1 MKQRVSLLAVVSA
14 LLIAVLGLCG
24 CAQVSELSSSL
35 FGKPYTPEKL
45 QPTVSTPT
53 IGKEGVLRV
62 GVDAS
67 NAPYSTQVSG
77 KLAGIDV
84 DMAAALAAQ
93 MGLSLELVD
102 VGSDAEGA
110 LKAGTVDV
118 VMSMDSSDSSSSYWL
133 SDPYLQTCVALFS
146 KGQASSVPSAS
157 SSVSIEAQA
166 ASMSAWEVSNQF
178 GDEAL
183 KTVPD
188 LKTAFSDLNDGKVD
202 YVAADA
208 VIGVY
213 ITHTTHSDVHITALM
228 QKVSGR
234 SIGVLS
240 SNDELKKA
248 VADAL
253 DTINTGG
260 IGSIIEAKWLG
271 SALSLDQYSQTATAQ
286 RASSKT
292 SATASSS
299 STGSTLSPSATESS
313 SGSASG
319 ASSSSAEAT
328 TSSNSS
334 NSGSATANS
343 DSSLAA

>member
-77 KLAGIDV
+77 KLVGIDV

-248 VADAL
+248 VSDAL
-253 DTINTGG
+253 DAINSGG

-292 SATASSS
+292 SGTASSTNSAASS
-299 STGSTLSPSATESS
+299 STTESS
-313 SGSASG
+313 SD
-319 ASSSSAEAT
+319 SSSGTSTSSTEAT
-328 TSSNSS
+328 TSSDSS
-334 NSGSATANS
+334 NSGSATANPN
-343 DSSLAA
+343 SSLAA

>member
-133 SDPYLQTCVALFS
+133 SDPYLQTCVAIFS

-248 VADAL
+248 VSDAL
-253 DTINTGG
+253 DAINSGG

-292 SATASSS
+292 SGTASSTNSAASS
-299 STGSTLSPSATESS
+299 STTESS
-313 SGSASG
+313 SD
-319 ASSSSAEAT
+319 SSSGTSTSSTEAT
-328 TSSNSS
+328 TSSDSS
-334 NSGSATANS
+334 NSGSATANPN
-343 DSSLAA
+343 SSLAA

>member
-188 LKTAFSDLNDGKVD
+188 LKTAFSDLNGGKVD

-248 VADAL
+248 VSDAL
-253 DTINTGG
+253 DAINSGG

-292 SATASSS
+292 SGTASSTNSAASS
-299 STGSTLSPSATESS
+299 STTESS
-313 SGSASG
+313 SD
-319 ASSSSAEAT
+319 SSSGTSTSSTEAT
-328 TSSNSS
+328 TSSDSS
-334 NSGSATANS
+334 NSGSATANPN
-343 DSSLAA
+343 SSLAA

>member
-1 MKQRVSLLAVVSA
+1 
-14 LLIAVLGLCG
+14 
-24 CAQVSELSSSL
+24 
-35 FGKPYTPEKL
+35 
-45 QPTVSTPT
+45 
-53 IGKEGVLRV
+53 
-62 GVDAS
+62 
-67 NAPYSTQVSG
+67 
-77 KLAGIDV
+77 
-84 DMAAALAAQ
+84 MAAALAAQ

-146 KGQASSVPSAS
+146 KGQSSSVPSAS

-248 VADAL
+248 VSDAL
-253 DTINTGG
+253 DAINSGG

-292 SATASSS
+292 SGTASSTNSAASS
-299 STGSTLSPSATESS
+299 STTESS
-313 SGSASG
+313 SD
-319 ASSSSAEAT
+319 SSSGTSTSSTEAT
-328 TSSNSS
+328 TSSDSS
-334 NSGSATANS
+334 NSGSATANPN
-343 DSSLAA
+343 SSLAA

>member
-35 FGKPYTPEKL
+35 FGKPYAPEKL

-213 ITHTTHSDVHITALM
+213 ITHTTHSDVQIAALM

-248 VADAL
+248 VSDAL
-253 DTINTGG
+253 DAINSGG

-292 SATASSS
+292 SGTASSTNSAASS
-299 STGSTLSPSATESS
+299 STTESS
-313 SGSASG
+313 SD
-319 ASSSSAEAT
+319 SSSGTSTSSTEAT
-328 TSSNSS
+328 TSSDSS
-334 NSGSATANS
+334 NSGSATANPN
-343 DSSLAA
+343 SSLAA

>member
-35 FGKPYTPEKL
+35 FGKPYAPEKL
-45 QPTVSTPT
+45 QPAVSTPT

-248 VADAL
+248 VSDAL
-253 DTINTGG
+253 DAINSGG

-292 SATASSS
+292 SGTASSTNSAASS
-299 STGSTLSPSATESS
+299 STTESS
-313 SGSASG
+313 SD
-319 ASSSSAEAT
+319 SSSGTSTSSTEAT
-328 TSSNSS
+328 TSSDSS
-334 NSGSATANS
+334 NSGSATANPN
-343 DSSLAA
+343 SSLAA

>member
-248 VADAL
+248 VSDAL
-253 DTINTGG
+253 DAINSGG

-271 SALSLDQYSQTATAQ
+271 SALSLDQYSQTANAQ

-292 SATASSS
+292 SGTASSTNSAASS
-299 STGSTLSPSATESS
+299 STTESS
-313 SGSASG
+313 SD
-319 ASSSSAEAT
+319 SSSGTSTSSTEAT
-328 TSSNSS
+328 TSSDSS
-334 NSGSATANS
+334 NSGSATANPN
-343 DSSLAA
+343 SSLAA

>member
-248 VADAL
+248 VSDAL
-253 DTINTGG
+253 DAINSGG

-292 SATASSS
+292 SGTASSTNSAASS
-299 STGSTLSPSATESS
+299 STTESS
-313 SGSASG
+313 SD
-319 ASSSSAEAT
+319 SSSGTSTSSTEAT
-328 TSSNSS
+328 TSSDSS
-334 NSGSATANS
+334 NSDSATANPN
-343 DSSLAA
+343 SSLAA

>member
-53 IGKEGVLRV
+53 IGKGGVLRV

-213 ITHTTHSDVHITALM
+213 ITHTTHSDVQIAALM

-248 VADAL
+248 VSDAL
-253 DTINTGG
+253 DAINSGG

-292 SATASSS
+292 SGTASSTNSAASS
-299 STGSTLSPSATESS
+299 STTESS
-313 SGSASG
+313 SVSSSG

-334 NSGSATANS
+334 NSGSATANPN
-343 DSSLAA
+343 SSLAA

>member
-228 QKVSGR
+228 RKVSGR

-248 VADAL
+248 VSDAL
-253 DTINTGG
+253 DAINSGG

-292 SATASSS
+292 SGTASSTNSAASS
-299 STGSTLSPSATESS
+299 STTESS
-313 SGSASG
+313 SD
-319 ASSSSAEAT
+319 SSSGTSTSSTEAT
-328 TSSNSS
+328 TSSDSS
-334 NSGSATANS
+334 NSGSATANPN
-343 DSSLAA
+343 SSLAA

>member
-183 KTVPD
+183 KTVSD

-248 VADAL
+248 VSDAL
-253 DTINTGG
+253 DAINSGG

-292 SATASSS
+292 SGTASSTNSAASS
-299 STGSTLSPSATESS
+299 STTESS
-313 SGSASG
+313 SD
-319 ASSSSAEAT
+319 SSSGTSTSSTEAT
-328 TSSNSS
+328 TSSDSS
-334 NSGSATANS
+334 NSGSATANPN
-343 DSSLAA
+343 SSLAA

>member
-248 VADAL
+248 VSDAL
-253 DTINTGG
+253 DAINSGG

-292 SATASSS
+292 SGTASSTNSAASS
-299 STGSTLSPSATESS
+299 STTESS
-313 SGSASG
+313 SD
-319 ASSSSAEAT
+319 SSSGTSTSSTEAT
-328 TSSNSS
+328 TSSDSS
-334 NSGSATANS
+334 NSGSATANPN
-343 DSSLAA
+343 SSLAA

>member
-24 CAQVSELSSSL
+24 CAPVSELSSSL

-248 VADAL
+248 VSDAL
-253 DTINTGG
+253 DAINSGG

-292 SATASSS
+292 SGTASSTNSAASS
-299 STGSTLSPSATESS
+299 STTESS
-313 SGSASG
+313 SD
-319 ASSSSAEAT
+319 SSSGTSTSSTEAT
-328 TSSNSS
+328 TSSDSS
-334 NSGSATANS
+334 NSGSATANPN
-343 DSSLAA
+343 SSLAA

>member
-202 YVAADA
+202 YVAAILLHLCRRFL
-208 VIGVY
+208 V
-213 ITHTTHSDVHITALM
+213 ALL
-228 QKVSGR
+228 VF
-234 SIGVLS
+234 
-240 SNDELKKA
+240 
-248 VADAL
+248 
-253 DTINTGG
+253 
-260 IGSIIEAKWLG
+260 
-271 SALSLDQYSQTATAQ
+271 
-286 RASSKT
+286 
-292 SATASSS
+292 
-299 STGSTLSPSATESS
+299 
-313 SGSASG
+313 
-319 ASSSSAEAT
+319 
-328 TSSNSS
+328 
-334 NSGSATANS
+334 
-343 DSSLAA
+343 